1 MLSFFSFLLVLAG
14 SINWLTIGLLQF
26 DFVAG
31 LFGSQSSI
39 FSRII
44 YVIIGVASLIIA
56 YELIKNKGNF
66 KISFKKKIKQIKA
79 QAVAEHSDDNAKLNT
94 QDFNNKNQPNFQQ
107 QNIRQNTE
115 FSQDNS
121 HTHSDVQ
128 NSHNSAQNQHL
139 ERLNQYK
146 QNLDNK

>member
-79 QAVAEHSDDNAKLNT
+79 QAVAEHSDDNAKLNN
-94 QDFNNKNQPNFQQ
+94 QDQPNFQQ